1 MGETR
6 TSGQEGCRPARR
18 RTRCMDDRSKAQ
30 LGGFNMER
38 NIAARA
44 GRWSATHRKRAIWGW
59 LAFVFLAVFIGASVG
74 TQTLDTAASGV
85 GESGRAATTIRGH
98 GNARRRDGA
107 DAEPA

>member
-1 MGETR
+1 
-6 TSGQEGCRPARR
+6 
-18 RTRCMDDRSKAQ
+18 
-30 LGGFNMER
+30 MER

-85 GESGRAATTIRGH
+85 GE
-98 GNARRRDGA
+98 
-107 DAEPA
+107 